1 MRKTDACGAA
11 SRRFTWVRSSR
22 QLCCRSFEFHEMANM
37 KNILQ
42 KQRRDAMNIEIRMFQ
57 VASDLPS
64 VLDTEN
70 ACGEGNWDDRT
81 VADFH
86 FRQDAV
92 MKVAT
97 LPNSRYVVGHY
108 AVTISKEEVWLRR
121 LAVKP
126 SFRHRGIGATLLRDA
141 LDIARRRRI
150 PFGTDYDVRA
160 TYWFSV

>member
-1 MRKTDACGAA
+1 MNMR
-11 SRRFTWVRSSR
+11 
-22 QLCCRSFEFHEMANM
+22 
-37 KNILQ
+37 NILQ
-42 KQRRDAMNIEIRMFQ
+42 KQRRDALNIEIRTFQ
-57 VASDLPS
+57 TLSDLPS

-70 ACGEGNWDDRT
+70 ACGEGNWDERT

-97 LPNSRYVVGHY
+97 LPETRYVVGHY
-108 AVTISKEEVWLRR
+108 GVTISSEEVWLRR

-126 SFRHRGIGATLLRDA
+126 CFRHRGIGATLLRDA

-150 PFGTDYDVRA
+150 PFRIPVRENDLAMQVWLRNRGFRCFRIGTDYDVRA
-160 TYWFSV
+160 TYWFSI